1 MRIVL
6 QRVKYGKLSV
16 KDQLI
21 SEISRGLLILL
32 GIGEDDADS
41 DIDWLVKKVVNLRI
55 FDDKE
60 GKLNKSILDIEGE
73 ILLVSQFTLFADCRK
88 GRRPSFDK
96 ALKPEKAEELFNRFY
111 KTLAAEGIKVEKGI
125 FGAEIEIELINYG
138 PVTISLDS
146 KDR

>member
-6 QRVKYGKLSV
+6 QRVKYGKLLV

-125 FGAEIEIELINYG
+125 FGAEMEIKLINYG